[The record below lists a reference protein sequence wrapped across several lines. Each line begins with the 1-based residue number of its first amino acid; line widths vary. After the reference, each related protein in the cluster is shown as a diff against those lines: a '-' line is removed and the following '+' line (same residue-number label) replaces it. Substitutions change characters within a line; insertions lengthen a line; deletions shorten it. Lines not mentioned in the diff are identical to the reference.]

1 MFGQSRNM
9 SNDPRFDSEF
19 LEALA
24 LAFRKRRKALRHK
37 ARGAGYAKIYER
49 VGDEKMERLE
59 IHLPKY
65 DGALL
70 RLHAWPDRK
79 IWLDARRS
87 AKKGWAW
94 SWTKEGRLLGT
105 WSAAEAMQILEAT
118 FDRLYEMTADHVDEL
133 SEPWNALLADG
144 PRLVV

>member
-1 MFGQSRNM
+1 M

-19 LEALA
+19 LEELA

-37 ARGAGYAKIYER
+37 ATGAGYAKVYER
-49 VGDEKMERLE
+49 IGDEKVERLE
-59 IHLPKY
+59 IHLPKH

-70 RLHAWPDRK
+70 RLHAWPDRM

-87 AKKGWAW
+87 AKTGWAW

-105 WSAAEAMQILEAT
+105 CSAVDAVQTLEAT
-118 FDRLYEMTADHVDEL
+118 FDHLFEMTAAQVDEL
-133 SEPWNALLADG
+133 SEPWNALLAGG
-144 PRLVV
+144 PRLVVQRGALR